1 MSSTRRES
9 AANAARRG
17 AWVAFGA
24 LVILSPFRARIDLVT
39 GRAVPVYGDYTDFLL
54 FISDIAALATLG
66 LWVLSL
72 VLQRRR
78 VSFGPRFLSLPVALL
93 LAVAWLGVP
102 FAVDVP
108 LAAYTSLRLVALAA
122 LALYVVNELE
132 RLDRIVAPVAAMIVV
147 QAIVG
152 IGQVVGQSSV
162 GLSWLG
168 EYHLSPNLGVSVI
181 TASDGTRFLRAYGLA
196 DHPNM
201 LAGVLAMAL
210 ILLGG
215 ALATR
220 PNVGPSWRLVAFVLG
235 IATLLLTFSRGAWFA
250 LLIGLIVMAG
260 MLALQRDR
268 ASLRR
273 LAIAC
278 GAGLVV
284 GAPFIAPYADALD
297 ARTDG
302 SGAIATEARSVDERA
317 AVYEETTKIV
327 AANPGLGVGVGTL
340 PLALRERDP
349 AFQYPYQPASVVLL
363 DVTAETGLV
372 GGAAY
377 LVIAIAPWVALL
389 RRRRW
394 TPELAIASGA
404 LAALTVV
411 GLFDYYTWTYSAG
424 RIWAWIVLGAWAV
437 AYRNSVAGDTH
448 EVELAGAH

>member
-1 MSSTRRES
+1 
-9 AANAARRG
+9 
-17 AWVAFGA
+17 VAFVV
-24 LVILSPFRARIDLVT
+24 LIVLSPFRARIDLVT
-39 GRAVPVYGDYTDFLL
+39 ERAVPVYGDYTDFLL
-54 FISDIAALATLG
+54 FVSDLAALATLG
-66 LWVLSL
+66 LWLLSL
-72 VLQRRR
+72 ALQRRR
-78 VSFGPRFLSLPVALL
+78 VWFGPAFLALPVAVL

-102 FAVDVP
+102 FAEDVP
-108 LAAYTSLRLVALAA
+108 LAAYTALRFVALAA
-122 LALYVVNELE
+122 LAVYVVNEVD
-132 RLDRIVAPVAAMIVV
+132 RLDRIVAPVAAMIIV

-168 EYHLSPNLGVSVI
+168 EYDLSPDLGVSVI
-181 TASDGTRFLRAYGLA
+181 TASDGTRILRAYGLA

-210 ILLGG
+210 IIVAG

-220 PNVGPSWRLVAFVLG
+220 PTVGPSWRLVAFVLG
-235 IATLLLTFSRGAWFA
+235 TATLLLTFSRGAWFA
-250 LLIGLIVMAG
+250 LVVGLVVMAG
-260 MLALQRDR
+260 MLAFQREH

-273 LAIAC
+273 LGIAC
-278 GAGLVV
+278 GVGLIA
-284 GAPFIAPYADALD
+284 GAPFLAPYADALD

-317 AVYEETTKIV
+317 AVYEETTKV
-327 AANPGLGVGVGTL
+327 VVANPGLGVGIGTL

-349 AFQYPYQPASVVLL
+349 AFRYPYQPASVVLL

-377 LVIAIAPWVALL
+377 LVIAVAPWVVLL

-394 TPELAIASGA
+394 TPDLAIASGA

-424 RIWAWIVLGAWAV
+424 RIWAWVVLGLWAV
-437 AYRNSVAGDTH
+437 AYRSSRPERAR
-448 EVELAGAH
+448 ELEPADAH

>member
-1 MSSTRRES
+1 MSATTLES
-9 AANAARRG
+9 IGNLARRG
-17 AWVAFGA
+17 AWVAFAA
-24 LVILSPFRARIDLVT
+24 LVVLSPFRARIDLVT
-39 GRAVPVYGDYTDFLL
+39 ERAVPVYGDYTDFLL
-54 FISDIAALATLG
+54 YVSDIAVLATLG

-72 VLQRRR
+72 VLVRRR
-78 VSFGPRFLSLPVALL
+78 VRFGPPFLSLPVAVL

-102 FAVDVP
+102 FAVDVQ
-108 LAAYTSLRLVALAA
+108 LAAYTALRFVVLAA
-122 LALYVVNELE
+122 LALYVVNELG
-132 RLDRIVAPVAAMIVV
+132 RLDRIVAPAAAMVVV
-147 QAIVG
+147 QAVVG
-152 IGQVVGQSSV
+152 IGQVVGQSSL

-168 EYHLSPNLGVSVI
+168 EYELSPNLGVSVI
-181 TASDGTRFLRAYGLA
+181 TSSDGTRFLRAYGLA

-201 LAGVLAMAL
+201 LAGLLAMAL
-210 ILLGG
+210 ILIGG
-215 ALATR
+215 AIATR
-220 PNVGPSWRLVAFVLG
+220 PTVGPTWRLVAFVLG
-235 IATLLLTFSRGAWFA
+235 TATLLLTFSRGAWFA
-250 LLIGLIVMAG
+250 LVVGLVVMAG

-278 GAGLVV
+278 GAGLIA

-327 AANPGLGVGVGTL
+327 AAHPAIGVGIGTL

-349 AFQYPYQPASVVLL
+349 AFRYPFQPASVVLL

-377 LVIAIAPWVALL
+377 LVIAVAPWVVLI

-411 GLFDYYTWTYSAG
+411 GLFDYYTWAYSAG
-424 RIWAWIVLGAWAV
+424 RLWTWIVLAAWAV
-437 AYRNSVAGDTH
+437 AYRTSVSERAA
-448 EVELAGAH
+448 EQERAGAH